1 MSIIKPRLAVAYH
14 FFNDH
19 DTSGPIL
26 ERIRSTYDGPLS
38 LAEDHMVWNVTKD
51 NITERLAVVNEH
63 SWNPVQVSPAVA
75 PDPNDRVPY
84 SPEIAAGRY
93 DMDDVVRPI
102 WEEAGRA
109 LGREFEYQEME
120 K

>member
-1 MSIIKPRLAVAYH
+1 
-14 FFNDH
+14 
-19 DTSGPIL
+19 
-26 ERIRSTYDGPLS
+26 
-38 LAEDHMVWNVTKD
+38 MVWNVTKD

-63 SWNPVQVSPAVA
+63 SWNPVQVTPALP

-109 LGREFEYQEME
+109 LGREFIYPEM
-120 K
+120 KK